1 LLWGRLGRH
10 CCSLGS
16 LACSVEARSG
26 RIGECWEDFF
36 DIFLWIPGEGRGGRF
51 CLSRGNS
58 VSAYFFTN
66 TLRGGRLT
74 TGVSWYHLGVLTWG
88 GLTIFPPSIASTL
101 GPRTP
106 PPLTP
111 PLADNTS
118 KCLGVAVRC
127 LTVLRPL
134 TGAATAPARETCCVF
149 TPSRCSSVVF
159 FFSLFLRPG
168 SSAHLTRSLAGC
180 CGFLIFSFCPF
191 LCLAHPPRAG
201 G

>member
-1 LLWGRLGRH
+1 MSVGRTFP
-10 CCSLGS
+10 
-16 LACSVEARSG
+16 
-26 RIGECWEDFF
+26 IFF
-36 DIFLWIPGEGRGGRF
+36 VDPGGRKGGKV

-134 TGAATAPARETCCVF
+134 TGDLTAPARETCCVF
-149 TPSRCSSVVF
+149 TPSRCSSVAF

-168 SSAHLTRSLAGC
+168 SSVHFIRPWAGGC
-180 CGFLIFSFCPF
+180 EFLIFSFCPF
-191 LCLAHPPRAG
+191 LRLAHPPRAG

>member
-1 LLWGRLGRH
+1 M
-10 CCSLGS
+10 
-16 LACSVEARSG
+16 SVGGTFSVV
-26 RIGECWEDFF
+26 FF
-36 DIFLWIPGEGRGGRF
+36 VDPGGRKGGKV

-58 VSAYFFTN
+58 VSASFFTN

-74 TGVSWYHLGVLTWG
+74 TGVSWYHLGVLRG
-88 GLTIFPPSIASTL
+88 GSRYFSPSTTSTL

-127 LTVLRPL
+127 LTVLLPL
-134 TGAATAPARETCCVF
+134 TGDLTAPARETCCVF

-180 CGFLIFSFCPF
+180 CGFSIFSFCPF

-201 G
+201 GQV